1 MDFRFLDLPAD
12 IRLMIYEFLPTY
24 LTHNEITIEKDNESG
39 RLKMKTTKVKLVNI
53 WYPTTVRLISKI
65 IREEATPI
73 IARTAAKRN
82 STLVADDS
90 SKVSR
95 SGPKLIVSCG
105 DLEVIARKQG
115 PLEAAS
121 EFLTWFLEARRTA
134 HSVSQ
139 YVPLRGP
146 SPGGKFGYFV
156 EHFDL
161 EYGEWI
167 EAWVPQDCV

>member
-12 IRLMIYEFLPTY
+12 IRLMVYESLPTC
-24 LTHNEITIEKDNESG
+24 LTHNDITIETDNESG
-39 RLKMKTTKVKLVNI
+39 RLKMKTTKVKLVSI
-53 WYPTTVRLISKI
+53 WYPTTVRLVSKI

-82 STLVADDS
+82 IALVADGF
-90 SKVSR
+90 SK
-95 SGPKLIVSCG
+95 
-105 DLEVIARKQG
+105 
-115 PLEAAS
+115 
-121 EFLTWFLEARRTA
+121 
-134 HSVSQ
+134 